1 MVFRATWRTS
11 QSKPKKKKIH
21 SEKSSLYFRKWNF
34 LALILKKF
42 LYFRKWNPALSGLN
56 PQDFFPKNF
65 LLFFLKN
72 PTLKKFIIFSYIFR
86 NGTQHFSPQ
95 ARKVNEIHPR
105 KIFHTSGK
113 GKKISYIFP
122 KERCSYVSGNG
133 SPDGKLQSLK
143 IKQKNLLV
151 VCYDVFSVFATVE
164 HREIRRLK
172 HIIFLFIKMD
182 LSILMDVLE

>member
-1 MVFRATWRTS
+1 M
-11 QSKPKKKKIH
+11 
-21 SEKSSLYFRKWNF
+21 
-34 LALILKKF
+34 
-42 LYFRKWNPALSGLN
+42 FRKWNPALSGLN
-56 PQDFFPKNF
+56 PQDFFLKNF

-72 PTLKKFIIFSYIFR
+72 PTLKKFIIFSFIFR

-95 ARKVNEIHPR
+95 ARKVKEIHPR

-151 VCYDVFSVFATVE
+151 VCYDVFSVFTTVE

-172 HIIFLFIKMD
+172 HITFLFSKMD
-182 LSILMDVLE
+182 LSVLMDVLE

>member
-1 MVFRATWRTS
+1 M
-11 QSKPKKKKIH
+11 
-21 SEKSSLYFRKWNF
+21 
-34 LALILKKF
+34 
-42 LYFRKWNPALSGLN
+42 
-56 PQDFFPKNF
+56 
-65 LLFFLKN
+65 
-72 PTLKKFIIFSYIFR
+72 
-86 NGTQHFSPQ
+86 
-95 ARKVNEIHPR
+95 
-105 KIFHTSGK
+105 FHTSGK
-113 GKKISYIFP
+113 GNPEKISYIFP

-133 SPDGKLQSLK
+133 SPDGKSQSLK